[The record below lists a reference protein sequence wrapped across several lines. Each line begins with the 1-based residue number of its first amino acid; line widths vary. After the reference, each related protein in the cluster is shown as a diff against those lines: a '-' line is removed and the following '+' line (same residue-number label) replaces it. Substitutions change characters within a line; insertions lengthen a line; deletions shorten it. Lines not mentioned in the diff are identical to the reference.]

1 MLALRTL
8 HRLVGSAS
16 AAVPHARSMT
26 IHRLTMLKVADN
38 SGAKEIKCIGH
49 VRKSVSRLGDTIRA
63 VVKSARAGGRVSK
76 KDIVA
81 AVIVRMKGRHRRDDG
96 TTIRFHENAAVCV
109 PTHTVCTATPA
120 APAAIAAHRRATRL
134 PTARHRPCARACQVL
149 LKRDL
154 SGPIATRVLGPV
166 ARELRQVSA
175 PLPAASPLLA
185 SLPLPPLPAA
195 SLLAAASHT
204 AASDIPQLTPHRCP
218 RRRSLLTS
226 LLAAP
231 CPGKVHEGCHDGEQN
246 GVSCRRLSRP
256 RVFEGG

>member
-1 MLALRTL
+1 MHALRTL

-96 TTIRFHENAAVCV
+96 TTIRFHENAAVCA
-109 PTHTVCTATPA
+109 PTHCLHCHSCCGGC
-120 APAAIAAHRRATRL
+120 HRRAPPRDS
-134 PTARHRPCARACQVL
+134 PARRASPPMRARA
-149 LKRDL
+149 
-154 SGPIATRVLGPV
+154 
-166 ARELRQVSA
+166 
-175 PLPAASPLLA
+175 
-185 SLPLPPLPAA
+185 
-195 SLLAAASHT
+195 
-204 AASDIPQLTPHRCP
+204 RC
-218 RRRSLLTS
+218 
-226 LLAAP
+226 
-231 CPGKVHEGCHDGEQN
+231 C
-246 GVSCRRLSRP
+246 
-256 RVFEGG
+256 